1 MKVLSYKESIPLI
14 HALKNGVITTGLLKA
29 LEKFGEAGSNSE
41 HLCARSIYKSIF
53 EGNDLQTSFQN
64 AYPRLPDTLTKII
77 IASYLNSV
85 MDYALENTYHIL
97 ADTRQLQNVDEELI
111 SLSEKYEQMSS
122 SIICGGCFEREFSN
136 LISKA
141 KTENA
146 TVVELE
152 QVGESFLYKYFVSSE
167 VTQVKQLTHS
177 LIYKS
182 IWQNLDSACK
192 SDGILKTEFRNYKIE
207 KGKLASFLVTDSNN
221 DVFRIVFK
229 GHKKSTEQ
237 LNEPETAVMFPAF

>member
-1 MKVLSYKESIPLI
+1 MKALSYKESIPLV
-14 HALKNGVITTGLLKA
+14 HALKTGVITTGLVKA
-29 LEKFGEAGSNSE
+29 LETFGEAGSNSE

-85 MDYALENTYHIL
+85 MDYAFEDTYNIL
-97 ADTRQLQNVDEELI
+97 ADTRLLRNVDEELI
-111 SLSEKYEQMSS
+111 SLAEKYEQMRPA
-122 SIICGGCFEREFSN
+122 IICNGCFEREFLQ

-152 QVGESFLYKYFVSSE
+152 QVGESFLYKYFLSSE
-167 VTQVKQLTHS
+167 VIQVKQLTHS
-177 LIYKS
+177 LVYKS

-192 SDGILKTEFRNYKIE
+192 NNGVLKTEFRDYKIE
-207 KGKLASFLVTDSNN
+207 KGKLASFLVTDNN
-221 DVFRIVFK
+221 SDVLRIVFR

-237 LNEPETAVMFPAF
+237 LNQPATNA

>member
-1 MKVLSYKESIPLI
+1 MKALSYKESIHLI
-14 HALKNGVITTGLLKA
+14 HALKYGVITTGLLKA
-29 LEKFGEAGSNSE
+29 LETFGEAGSNSE
-41 HLCARSIYKSIF
+41 NLCAKSIYKSIF

-64 AYPRLPDTLTKII
+64 ANPRLPDTLTKII

-85 MDYALENTYHIL
+85 MDYALEDTYHIL
-97 ADTRQLQNVDEELI
+97 ADTRQLKYIDEELI
-111 SLSEKYEQMSS
+111 SLAEKYEQMSP
-122 SIICGGCFEREFSN
+122 SIICKGCFEREFLK

-152 QVGESFLYKYFVSSE
+152 QVGESFLYKYFVSTE
-167 VTQVKQLTHS
+167 VIQVKQLTHS
-177 LIYKS
+177 LVYKS

-192 SDGILKTEFRNYKIE
+192 SDGVLKTKSRTYKIE
-207 KGKLASFLVTDSNN
+207 KGKLASFLVTENNN
-221 DVFRIVFK
+221 DVLRIVFK

-237 LNEPETAVMFPAF
+237 LNEPATNA